1 MTGDTITR
9 NTLVDALFQEVGLSR
24 HECAD
29 LLEDVLKTV
38 TDRLAE
44 GTHLKIANFGSFSV
58 RHKRERMG
66 RNPKT
71 GEEVPMALSQTRL
84 RHGLRPTEH
93 TVRQWCRRQCA
104 TP

>member
-1 MTGDTITR
+1 MNGDTVTR

-44 GTHLKIANFGSFSV
+44 GTNLKIAKFGSFSV
-58 RHKRERMG
+58 RHKKSRMG

-71 GEEVPMALSQTRL
+71 GEEVPITARRVVVFKPAQRL
-84 RHGLRPTEH
+84 KHRVNGG
-93 TVRQWCRRQCA
+93 
-104 TP
+104 

>member
-1 MTGDTITR
+1 MIGNTVTR
-9 NTLVDALFQEVGLSR
+9 NTLVDALFQEVGLFR

-29 LLEDVLKTV
+29 PLEDVLKTV

-44 GTHLKIANFGSFSV
+44 GTNLKIANFGSFSV

-71 GEEVPMALSQTRL
+71 GEEVPITARRVVVFKPAQRL
-84 RHGLRPTEH
+84 KHRVNGG
-93 TVRQWCRRQCA
+93 
-104 TP
+104 